1 MATPFGYAT
10 ILALPQDGI
19 QSAESAYPDGSS
31 CQLQASWFDD
41 YGNAYTPL
49 ALSYRLDEIESLQQ
63 ILGWTSIAPA
73 QVNMVT
79 VTSAQNVMVNA
90 TREYETH
97 QALFQITGQDQN
109 VSYARVTFKI
119 VRTVGGP

>member
-1 MATPFGYAT
+1 MATPFGYAV

-19 QSAESAYPDGSS
+19 QSAESAYLDGSA
-31 CQLQASWFDD
+31 CQIEASWFDD

-49 ALSYRLDEIESLQQ
+49 ALSYRLDELESLQQ

-73 QVNMVT
+73 QVNTVT
-79 VTSAQNVMVNA
+79 VTAAQNVMINA

-97 QALFQITGQDQN
+97 QALFQITGQDNN

-119 VRTVGGP
+119 ARTVGAP